1 MPASNFILST
11 WGRLAALPLGKWLF
25 SRVVCWKAP
34 YFGTIRP
41 RFVELAP
48 FRSTLRMSLRRGVT
62 NHFGTVHAI
71 AMCNLAELAAGTMM
85 EATLPS
91 THRWIPKGMTVN
103 YVKPAE
109 TGVTATA
116 SLDSATEFVDAMDV
130 PIDVTVRDAAEQTVV
145 TAKITM
151 WVSPKKS

>member
-1 MPASNFILST
+1 M
-11 WGRLAALPLGKWLF
+11 
-25 SRVVCWKAP
+25 
-34 YFGTIRP
+34 
-41 RFVELAP
+41 
-48 FRSTLRMSLRRGVT
+48 T
-62 NHFGTVHAI
+62 NHLGTVHAI

-85 EATLPS
+85 EATLPP

-103 YVKPAE
+103 YLKPAE

-116 SLDSATEFVDAMDV
+116 SLDPATEFVDAADV

-151 WVSPKKS
+151 WVSPRKS